1 MKGAATYAALG
12 HVGGEI
18 VGGHGG
24 SAGEGEDGSD
34 CDLHFDGVIG
44 IVGLFL
50 RSDRHEFNRIE
61 EVGSSLG
68 EMGERRWEGEW

>member
-1 MKGAATYAALG
+1 MKEAATYAALG

-18 VGGHGG
+18 VGGHSG

-44 IVGLFL
+44 IVWVVFA
-50 RSDRHEFNRIE
+50 
-61 EVGSSLG
+61 V
-68 EMGERRWEGEW
+68 

>member
-24 SAGEGEDGSD
+24 SAGEGENGSD
-34 CDLHFDGVIG
+34 GDLHFGGVIG
-44 IVGLFL
+44 IVELLL
-50 RSDRHEFNRIE
+50 RSDRRRIQ
-61 EVGSSLG
+61 SI
-68 EMGERRWEGEW
+68 RRSWVKFW